1 MDKLRKKLIFKKY
14 RIEKQIYTSYLSKV
28 YEGKNELTKEKVVLK
43 LEKIESVYESL
54 ESEAYFLLFLKN
66 VGIPRLISYGKFQ
79 NYKVLIEELLGE
91 SLYLIWKK
99 KLNEVDK
106 LRDICLIALQ
116 CIDRLQFI
124 HSKGVIHRDI
134 KPSNFLFGIQN
145 PNIIYLIDFGL
156 AKKYKSSRTGK
167 HVKFGYMPTING
179 SLDFMSI
186 NCTKKIVQSRRDDM
200 ESLGYVLIYLAKKNL
215 PWIKIDDT
223 KTDLKL
229 KFKKIKE
236 LILSTTPEEVSSGL
250 PQQFTQYINYC
261 RKLEFE
267 EEPNYDYL
275 KNLFVEMIKINEISV
290 DNRFISYKRFSW
302 IKNPIL
308 SFDNKI
314 NNKSEP
320 IQIINFNDLTRRKSS
335 SPQSRLYNK
344 IKSSMLKT
352 GKQHKYTKNSDF
364 YNIQTDRVNLKSPEN
379 NLARKD
385 KINQNNKGNNINN
398 IMELKRKKEILNN
411 FNCNKERNNK
421 KKISDIILSNLLQ
434 FRNLKYRS
442 PIKPK
447 NNPVTNS
454 TIPNLLGNEK
464 TFNLNIS
471 KIEINFNNHNI
482 SKSTF
487 NLDNNSVNTPSL
499 YFFKKKKYK
508 TLKERENER
517 KNGRKKIL

>member
-1 MDKLRKKLIFKKY
+1 M
-14 RIEKQIYTSYLSKV
+14 
-28 YEGKNELTKEKVVLK
+28 
-43 LEKIESVYESL
+43 
-54 ESEAYFLLFLKN
+54 
-66 VGIPRLISYGKFQ
+66 
-79 NYKVLIEELLGE
+79 
-91 SLYLIWKK
+91 YLIWGKK
-99 KLNEVDK
+99 QKEVDK
-106 LRDICLIALQ
+106 LSDICLIALQ

-186 NCTKKIVQSRRDDM
+186 NFAKKIVQSRRDDM
-200 ESLGYVLIYLAKKNL
+200 ESLGYVLIYLAKKHL

-236 LILSTTPEEVSSGL
+236 LILSTTPEELCSGL

-275 KNLFVEMIKINEISV
+275 KNLFVEIIKINEISF
-290 DNRFISYKRFSW
+290 DNRFISYERFSW

-320 IQIINFNDLTRRKSS
+320 IQIINFNGLTRRKSS
-335 SPQSRLYNK
+335 SPQRRLYKN

-352 GKQHKYTKNSDF
+352 ENQHKYTKNSDF
-364 YNIQTDRVNLKSPEN
+364 YNIQMDRVNLKSPEN

-398 IMELKRKKEILNN
+398 IMEHKRKKVILNN

-421 KKISDIILSNLLQ
+421 KKFPILFYRTYYNLG
-434 FRNLKYRS
+434 
-442 PIKPK
+442 I
-447 NNPVTNS
+447 
-454 TIPNLLGNEK
+454 
-464 TFNLNIS
+464 
-471 KIEINFNNHNI
+471 
-482 SKSTF
+482 
-487 NLDNNSVNTPSL
+487 
-499 YFFKKKKYK
+499 
-508 TLKERENER
+508 
-517 KNGRKKIL
+517 